1 MTTTVNTFLWFDNQ
15 AEEAAEFYTGLVAD
29 SRITDISRGPDGT
42 AFVVTLELAG
52 HALTL
57 LNGGPGHTFTDAASL
72 QVVVDGQDEVDRL
85 WAAFTA
91 DGEPGPCGWLT
102 DKYGVS
108 WQIVPSGLPALL
120 SGIEPARMMA
130 VNAALQT
137 MTKIDLKT
145 LQDAYD
151 NA

>member
-1 MTTTVNTFLWFDNQ
+1 MSTTVTTFLWFDNQ
-15 AEEAAEFYTGLVAD
+15 AEEAANCYTSLVAD
-29 SRITDISRGPDGT
+29 SKVTDISRGPDGT
-42 AFVVTLELAG
+42 AFVISLELAG

-57 LNGGPGHTFTDAASL
+57 LNGGPGHTFTDAASI

-91 DGEPGPCGWLT
+91 EGEPGPCGWLT
-102 DKYGVS
+102 DKYGLS
-108 WQIVPSGLPALL
+108 WQIVPAGMPDLM
-120 SGIEPARMMA
+120 GDPARLPA
-130 VNAALQT
+130 VNAALRS
-137 MTKIDLKT
+137 MSKIDLKA